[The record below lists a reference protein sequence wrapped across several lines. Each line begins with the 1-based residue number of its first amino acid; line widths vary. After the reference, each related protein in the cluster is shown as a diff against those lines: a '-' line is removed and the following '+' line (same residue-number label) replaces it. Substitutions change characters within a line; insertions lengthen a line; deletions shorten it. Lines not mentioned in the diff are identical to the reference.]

1 MKSMFGMVDRENLA
15 ENEMIGFSQDSLSG
29 KVRKQKVVDGQ
40 LL

>member
-1 MKSMFGMVDRENLA
+1 MKSMFDMVDRENLA
-15 ENEMIGFSQDSLSG
+15 GNEMMGVSQNSLSG